1 MSYKNDLAETQE
13 ARQEPPPHPPTPHPP
28 KQGTTCGDTLGIYKV
43 SIFAS

>member
-13 ARQEPPPHPPTPHPP
+13 ARQDPPP
-28 KQGTTCGDTLGIYKV
+28 KQGTTCSDTLGIYKV

>member
-13 ARQEPPPHPPTPHPP
+13 ARQEPHPPHPPHPP

>member
-13 ARQEPPPHPPTPHPP
+13 ARQEPPPPP
-28 KQGTTCGDTLGIYKV
+28 KQGTTCSDTLGIYKV